1 ARYVGP
7 TTRLPPSAGRG
18 WNRLPETVIAN
29 AIVANQCNP
38 SSIKNIDRGGGAA
51 IVIGRTLKPT
61 AVESTPRRPKR
72 GVFKTGILTQSVD
85 LLEWTKGQ
93 YGQRHGTL
101 RMELVMFGVLCVFML
116 VTTTSNRPPS
126 ATCRLVNNKVGDVV
140 LPLISL
146 TPPAAGRLVPFFCH

>member
-93 YGQRHGTL
+93 YGQRHGNTAD
-101 RMELVMFGVLCVFML
+101 GI
-116 VTTTSNRPPS
+116 
-126 ATCRLVNNKVGDVV
+126 GDVRRIV
-140 LPLISL
+140 CVYACDHHVEQ
-146 TPPAAGRLVPFFCH
+146 AAVGNLQVGE